1 MSDSNPTSQ
10 MTKQRRCKKCHEMK
24 PEAAFLKL
32 NGPG

>member
-1 MSDSNPTSQ
+1 
-10 MTKQRRCKKCHEMK
+10 MTDTAKQRRCKKCHEMK